1 MRVALVGCGKAGK
14 ALLDELRINPI
25 VESLK
30 VYDPKFDKV
39 QSEYISQLKKTFHF
53 IKV

>member
-25 VESLK
+25 VESIK
-30 VYDPKFDKV
+30 VYDPNGTEV
-39 QSEYISQLKKTFHF
+39 PAY
-53 IKV
+53 